1 MDKFKN
7 FTLQYS
13 GILIPLI
20 FLMGIVIPFNG
31 YWLSGIFYFLISWI
45 GFIAFIYSFQLTY
58 INSIESTSVL
68 LAHSI
73 PIFTFFVLYYTLFY
87 QYINNKL
94 IKYFLIFFTLL
105 NTISF
110 TLYFVYSIKDL
121 IHHNF
126 SFTFFNHLLW
136 FISSLL
142 CLYHSLKKN
151 DIIKQK
157 ENNHE
162 LCKISSN

>member
-7 FTLQYS
+7 FILQYS

-31 YWLSGIFYFLISWI
+31 YWISGIFYFLISWI

-58 INSIESTSVL
+58 INSIESISVL

-73 PIFTFFVLYYTLFY
+73 PIFTFFVLYSTLFY

-110 TLYFVYSIKDL
+110 TLGLF
-121 IHHNF
+121 HN
-126 SFTFFNHLLW
+126 
-136 FISSLL
+136 
-142 CLYHSLKKN
+142 
-151 DIIKQK
+151 
-157 ENNHE
+157 
-162 LCKISSN
+162 